1 MTASGDPPHDESRR
15 ELFDRW
21 ARSYD
26 ASVIDSAGFPFAGYD
41 DVLDRIVALSGA
53 GPGLTV
59 LDLGT
64 GTGALAARFVE
75 VGCDV
80 IGLDFSLPML
90 ATARAKVPGATFVE
104 GSLTDDALPDLG
116 RRFDRIVSAYTSTGR
131 RDHDSEGAQAKLCAR
146 GSTPTDRY

>member
-1 MTASGDPPHDESRR
+1 MTALGDPPHDASRR

-26 ASVIDSAGFPFAGYD
+26 ASVVAGAGFPFAGYD

-53 GPGLTV
+53 GPGLT
-59 LDLGT
+59 
-64 GTGALAARFVE
+64 
-75 VGCDV
+75 
-80 IGLDFSLPML
+80 
-90 ATARAKVPGATFVE
+90 RAKVPGATFVE
-104 GSLTDDALPDLG
+104 GSLTDDGLPDLG